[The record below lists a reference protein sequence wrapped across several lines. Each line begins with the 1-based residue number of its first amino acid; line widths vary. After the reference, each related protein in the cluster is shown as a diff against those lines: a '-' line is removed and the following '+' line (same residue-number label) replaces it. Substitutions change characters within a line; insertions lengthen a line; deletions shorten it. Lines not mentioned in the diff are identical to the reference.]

1 MMRIWLIVKGPHL
14 AVSTAPVEGLR
25 LGQGL
30 VGLEPEQRHAP
41 FPRQVLEPLQDTF
54 PEPQATGSRCD
65 PHALD
70 LAIIRT
76 ASQRTASDGLAVQHG
91 HDEKPLRRREVRRRR
106 RNTAGGVE
114 AGLEARGELG
124 EVALQT
130 ILRSPAA
137 RILHAEADRTREEQ
151 PLHYSQGVAECWWL
165 GLRKPTQV

>member
-14 AVSTAPVEGLR
+14 VVSTAPVEGLR

-30 VGLEPEQRHAP
+30 AGLEPEQRHAP
-41 FPRQVLEPLQDTF
+41 FPRQGLEPLQDTF
-54 PEPQATGSRCD
+54 PDPQTTGSRGD

-91 HDEKPLRRREVRRRR
+91 HDEKPLRRREVRRSR
-106 RNTAGGVE
+106 RNTAGGVA

-137 RILHAEADRTREEQ
+137 RILDAEADRTREEQ
-151 PLHYSQGVAECWWL
+151 PLHDSYGGDESRSL
-165 GLRKPTQV
+165 GFGKPTQ